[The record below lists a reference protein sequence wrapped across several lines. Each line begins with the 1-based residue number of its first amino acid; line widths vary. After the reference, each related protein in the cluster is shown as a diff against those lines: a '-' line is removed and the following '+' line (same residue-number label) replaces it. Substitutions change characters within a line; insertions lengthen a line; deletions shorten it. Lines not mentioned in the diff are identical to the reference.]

1 MNELLGIALGTIG
14 LRYDD
19 FCRLDFDEF
28 ASVYEAY
35 CTERDADM
43 KNSWNQIRTL
53 ACITIQPHLAKG
65 KKLSPEKLLPLP
77 WDKKTTKK
85 RDEPELTIEQ
95 KRARMVE
102 LVNKLG
108 DTI

>member
-1 MNELLGIALGTIG
+1 M
-14 LRYDD
+14 
-19 FCRLDFDEF
+19 
-28 ASVYEAY
+28 
-35 CTERDADM
+35 
-43 KNSWNQIRTL
+43 RTS

-65 KKLSPEKLLPLP
+65 KKLTPEKLLPLP
-77 WDKKTTKK
+77 WDKKVKK